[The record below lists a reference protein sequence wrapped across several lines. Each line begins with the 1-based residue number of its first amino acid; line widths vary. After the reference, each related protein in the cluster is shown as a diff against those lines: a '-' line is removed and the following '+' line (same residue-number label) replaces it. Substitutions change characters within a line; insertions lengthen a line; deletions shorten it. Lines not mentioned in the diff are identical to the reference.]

1 MAVGT
6 SNGHATAI
14 IAVVED
20 DFAVRNALA
29 FALKAEGFSV
39 RSYTRAED
47 VLADALLAEIDC
59 FVVDYRLP
67 AMSGI
72 DLLMAL
78 RAAEIAVPAILIATM
93 AGPSVRAAAD
103 KAGAIVLEKPL
114 IDGELFELI
123 RGVLTGGPPNRSA

>member
-1 MAVGT
+1 MGT
-6 SNGHATAI
+6 SSGHATAT

-59 FVVDYRLP
+59 FVIDYRLP

-72 DLLMAL
+72 DLLKAL
-78 RAAEIAVPAILIATM
+78 RAAEIAVPAILIASM
-93 AGPSVRAAAD
+93 AGPAVRAAAD

-114 IDGELFELI
+114 IGGELFELI
-123 RGVLTGGPPNRSA
+123 GGVLTGGPPHRPA